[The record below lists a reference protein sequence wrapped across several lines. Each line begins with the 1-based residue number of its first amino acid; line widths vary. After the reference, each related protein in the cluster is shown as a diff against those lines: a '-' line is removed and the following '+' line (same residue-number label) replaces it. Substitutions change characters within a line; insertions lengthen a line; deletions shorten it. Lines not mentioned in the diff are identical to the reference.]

1 MDLDF
6 TDDQTALRGTLRT
19 FFEKESSTAAVR
31 AAEPLGFDAALW
43 RKVVDLGL
51 AAIAVPEHLGGG
63 GAGFVELA
71 IAAECLGQSLAP
83 VPLIEA
89 AVTNDLVASLS
100 DGGSSPDAGSSSS
113 GEPDA
118 RLESLT
124 ARAVAGEL
132 LATLALRPAT
142 GDLARLV
149 PAGAVADLVAV
160 LRGDELLL
168 LRQPERGPATPGG
181 AVRNLGAL
189 PLADCPIDTQDAL
202 VLARGPAAV
211 RAYRRAL
218 SRWELLTGAALF
230 GLGSKALDIG
240 VDYVMQ
246 RKAFGVL
253 IGTFQTI
260 QHRLADNAI
269 ALDGARLL
277 AYEAAWAQDENLP
290 TADTSATMAF
300 LFAAETAFKTT
311 SEVLHFHGGYG
322 YTLEYDIQ
330 LYFRRAKAWS
340 LVAGDSR
347 AAYARLAHRVF
358 GAAQAP
364 APAPAPAERA
374 G

>member
-1 MDLDF
+1 
-6 TDDQTALRGTLRT
+6 
-19 FFEKESSTAAVR
+19 
-31 AAEPLGFDAALW
+31 
-43 RKVVDLGL
+43 
-51 AAIAVPEHLGGG
+51 AIAVPEHLGGG

-89 AVTNDLVASLS
+89 AVANDLIASLS
-100 DGGSSPDAGSSSS
+100 EGGSSLPGWGSSSAAAGPSSS
-113 GEPDA
+113 GAPDA

-124 ARAVAGEL
+124 ARAVSGEL

-168 LRQPERGPATPGG
+168 LRQPDRGPVAPGG
-181 AVRNLGAL
+181 AVHNLGAL
-189 PLADCPIDTQDAL
+189 PLADCPIDTEHAL

-300 LFAAETAFKTT
+300 LFAAETAYKTA

-340 LVAGDSR
+340 LVAGDPR

-358 GAAQAP
+358 GTAP
-364 APAPAPAERA
+364 APAQGKAPAPVPAERA

>member
-1 MDLDF
+1 VDLDF
-6 TDDQTALRGTLRT
+6 TDDQTALRDTLRT

-51 AAIAVPEHLGGG
+51 CSISVPERFGGG
-63 GAGFVELA
+63 GAGFLELA
-71 IAAECLGQSLAP
+71 IAAECLGQALAP

-89 AVTNDLVASLS
+89 AVATELIASLS
-100 DGGSSPDAGSSSS
+100 GPS
-113 GEPDA
+113 DA
-118 RLESLT
+118 RLEPLVS
-124 ARAVAGEL
+124 AAVAGDL
-132 LATLALRPAT
+132 LATLALRPVT

-149 PAGAVADLVAV
+149 PAGAVADLVVV

-168 LRQPERGPATPGG
+168 IQQPDRGPDASGG
-181 AVRNLGAL
+181 AVHNLGAL
-189 PLADCPIDTQDAL
+189 PLADCRVEADRTL
-202 VLARGPAAV
+202 VLAHGPAAV

-218 SRWELLTGAALF
+218 SRWELLTGAALV
-230 GLGSKALDIG
+230 GLGAKALETG
-240 VDYVMQ
+240 VEYVMQ
-246 RKAFGVL
+246 RTAFGVL

-269 ALDGARLL
+269 TLDGARLL

-290 TADTSATMAF
+290 TADTLATMAF
-300 LFAAETAFKTT
+300 LFASETAFRTA
-311 SEVLHFHGGYG
+311 SDVLHFHGGYG

-347 AAYARLAHRVF
+347 ATYARLAHRVF
-358 GAAQAP
+358 DSEEVLDP
-364 APAPAPAERA
+364 ATEKA

>member
-1 MDLDF
+1 VDLDF

-89 AVTNDLVASLS
+89 AVTNDLIASLS